1 MARKK
6 TCSHGY
12 GHDGGWPCIV
22 LAAAFVHRF
31 LTYGI
36 VKSMGILVPSLADQ
50 LSASYTTIGFL
61 FSLEHTLCTM
71 LCPFANLLLRK
82 NVSPRVLTISCGL
95 VTGLSFIL
103 LAFVQQLWLI
113 GMLLIIAGSCTAP
126 FFQVASIAM
135 KQHFGVRYGSVNA
148 ITQLGSVAGGVALPY
163 ITSILFQSYGLAG
176 TFLCMGAILLNRC
189 PVGAALKYTPESSRG
204 GNPGVVTEDSGVDL
218 RVQRSRG
225 RPCSDDGD
233 DAHLEAESRLCE
245 VCEERTPWMSEEGE
259 DGCIRYNG
267 TSSKCK
273 PAEESVTCHPNT
285 ESNQSRDLCRKF
297 LHLFPTVFDFTS
309 IAKEWRVTAFFLP
322 GTFLMDFCLFGFAL
336 FSTSYG
342 RSVGIA
348 ETQVVYLPIVGAAG
362 GVLSRILLVFLLYIR
377 PFWSSHLFLINALIS
392 AAAFLVFTLNSSF
405 VNLMFCSALA
415 GFGLFGANSSFNG
428 VISVSVTKKN
438 FPAIVAAS
446 FFLTGAGA
454 VVSGSLTGYL
464 YDVTQS
470 FKTVFRVY
478 SGLCFAVVLHVLIS
492 YKFRRVDGEEMCFT
506 ESGSCSG

>member
-1 MARKK
+1 MARK
-6 TCSHGY
+6 TCSHG
-12 GHDGGWPCIV
+12 HGGWPCIV

-82 NVSPRVLTISCGL
+82 KISPRVLTISCGL
-95 VTGLSFIL
+95 ATGLSFIL

-113 GMLLIIAGSCTAP
+113 GMLLIIA
-126 FFQVASIAM
+126 VASIAM
-135 KQHFGVRYGSVNA
+135 KQHFGMRYGSVNA

-163 ITSILFQSYGLAG
+163 ITSMLFQSYGLAG
-176 TFLCMGAILLNRC
+176 TFLCMGAIVLNRC
-189 PVGAALKYTPESSRG
+189 PVGAALKYTPESSRECNQG
-204 GNPGVVTEDSGVDL
+204 EVIEDSGVSL
-218 RVQRSRG
+218 QVQKSR
-225 RPCSDDGD
+225 RHPCSDDGD
-233 DAHLEAESRLCE
+233 DAHREVESRLCE
-245 VCEERTPWMSEEGE
+245 ACEERTPWMSEEGE

-267 TSSKCK
+267 SPTQSK
-273 PAEESVTCHPNT
+273 PADESVTCHPNT
-285 ESNQSRDLCRKF
+285 ESNQSRNLCRKF

-362 GVLSRILLVFLLYIR
+362 GVLSRIILVFLLYIR
-377 PFWSSHLFLINALIS
+377 PFWSSHLFLVNALIS

-405 VNLMFCSALA
+405 VNLMFCSVLA

-492 YKFRRVDGEEMCFT
+492 YKFRRVDGEEVT
-506 ESGSCSG
+506 VQQRKRNKQRPVEL